1 LTFAGVVKRLKCDLA
16 KRHLED
22 KALSISEIAWLLG
35 YQDVSA
41 FTNAFQRWTGTEVGT
56 SQTRIWH
63 GAGGDWLRSTN
74 LGTPLGGGAVRS
86 HLAATEACQR
96 DLAAT
101 GADLSAYNS
110 TESAADFADL
120 RKVLGIDVWNVYAT
134 SYGSYVAQTLMRDHP
149 EGIGHKVRCG
159 SILADA
165 TVRFAPIVDM
175 A

>member
-1 LTFAGVVKRLKCDLA
+1 MSD
-16 KRHLED
+16 
-22 KALSISEIAWLLG
+22 
-35 YQDVSA
+35 
-41 FTNAFQRWTGTEVGT
+41 TEVGT

-63 GAGGDWLRSTN
+63 GAGGDWLCSTN